1 MLEMRRP
8 IRGERGVELPTYNL
22 GELSPVDIR
31 AYLEEKDVVM
41 IPIVQ
46 QNWIY
51 GVRPK
56 LKFKPLPNGQLPVAW
71 MSLTS

>member
-1 MLEMRRP
+1 MDKL
-8 IRGERGVELPTYNL
+8 IDAERAELNQ
-22 GELSPVDIR
+22 
-31 AYLEEKDVVM
+31 EKWAGILRQIAKMFQDEVVM

-51 GVRPK
+51 GVSPK

-71 MSLTS
+71 MTLSS